1 MDITIITHF
10 VVRLEDINNVSFS
23 NFSKVGFYQQPQNKG
38 FNQIALTSSYRD
50 MLAFLSVI
58 TKCGY
63 FKSIPGNGVRNA
75 CWHFLTQSL
84 ELVFPSNDTK
94 NAVTIFLYTCRNIP
108 QAYGYIVVAF
118 HPEVFRYR
126 SFIFS

>member
-10 VVRLEDINNVSFS
+10 VVHLEDINNVSFS

-58 TKCGY
+58 TKCGD
-63 FKSIPGNGVRNA
+63 FKSISGNGVRNA
-75 CWHFLTQSL
+75 CWHFLAQS
-84 ELVFPSNDTK
+84 PSVEVLSPSSAT
-94 NAVTIFLYTCRNIP
+94 A
-108 QAYGYIVVAF
+108 
-118 HPEVFRYR
+118 PEMPVGI
-126 SFIFS
+126 S